1 LISSNYIV
9 EMIQIPFIVQQL
21 RRDSSNTAV
30 DTVVRELLESNVK
43 TAGNI
48 AGTIENRVLDRLLLL
63 DNPAMQGKA
72 IEKAKDRAHQ
82 ARSKRSA
89 KHLSMRGH
97 RNVGSFDLPAEFHK

>member
-1 LISSNYIV
+1 
-9 EMIQIPFIVQQL
+9 MIQIPFTVQQL

-72 IEKAKDRAHQ
+72 IEKAKDRAHR